1 MTLWIIAV
9 VAVHGVAGVFA
20 YGAIARCTDAVLYVR
35 NAVTI
40 AG

>member
-1 MTLWIIAV
+1 M
-9 VAVHGVAGVFA
+9 FA
-20 YGAIARCTDAVLYVR
+20 YGAIARCTDAVIDAVSYVR

>member
-1 MTLWIIAV
+1 M
-9 VAVHGVAGVFA
+9 FA
-20 YGAIARCTDAVLYVR
+20 CGAIAKCIAKRTDAVIDAVLYVR